1 MSDDNH
7 TIVLAQHRRM
17 SVCCTP
23 PTLSLL
29 CMQGIV
35 AMLPYMSKQV
45 ANISRDDLVIF
56 LKEGNPLFTS
66 LSLPTASKFGEL
78 G

>member
-23 PTLSLL
+23 PTLLL